1 MRQSNSSEII
11 KKYFPNLSDEQLN
24 QFNLLEDVYRNWNKK
39 INVISRKDIDQFYT
53 HHVLHSLS
61 IAKFISF
68 TDNTKLLD
76 VGTGGGFPGIP
87 LAIIFPNCSFTLN
100 DSIEKKIKVVN
111 NVKSKL
117 KLINVT
123 TLNSRVENI
132 DKKFDFVISRAV
144 AHLSKFCPWVKN
156 KISNVN
162 KNNIH
167 NGIIYLKGGDLENE
181 IKSISKKYTYS
192 ITKISDYYKE
202 SFFDSKA
209 ILHIFNK

>member
-24 QFNLLEDVYRNWNKK
+24 QFNLLEDIYRNWNKK

-100 DSIEKKIKVVN
+100 DSI
-111 NVKSKL
+111 
-117 KLINVT
+117 
-123 TLNSRVENI
+123 
-132 DKKFDFVISRAV
+132 
-144 AHLSKFCPWVKN
+144 
-156 KISNVN
+156 
-162 KNNIH
+162 
-167 NGIIYLKGGDLENE
+167 
-181 IKSISKKYTYS
+181 
-192 ITKISDYYKE
+192 
-202 SFFDSKA
+202 
-209 ILHIFNK
+209 